1 MHCLF
6 QTLRAVLHSYPNIA
20 SACWERVSIIVSKI
34 SRAASLEAPM
44 RTWKGH
50 AGDTVGFIGEKIVT
64 AAIKVRYSFACF

>member
-1 MHCLF
+1 
-6 QTLRAVLHSYPNIA
+6 
-20 SACWERVSIIVSKI
+20 
-34 SRAASLEAPM
+34 M